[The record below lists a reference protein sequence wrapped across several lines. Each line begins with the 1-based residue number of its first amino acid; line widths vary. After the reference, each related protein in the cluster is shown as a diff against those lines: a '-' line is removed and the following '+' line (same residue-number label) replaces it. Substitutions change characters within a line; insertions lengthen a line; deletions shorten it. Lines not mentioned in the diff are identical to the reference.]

1 MIQNDQEFK
10 VTLERIARCQ
20 RQLSHL
26 RKTEANVANYR
37 ASASGYLAE
46 VDRMQREVREYL
58 IFHPTELSGRPT

>member
-1 MIQNDQEFK
+1 MIQSDRELE

-26 RKTEANVANYR
+26 RNVESNVANYR

-58 IFHPTELSGRPT
+58 MLHPTELSGRPV